1 MIQETELQAVRLM
14 IHQTQLKALLRRQ
27 YPAEWV
33 LSLNRTLLAYQITTR
48 RRVANF
54 IAQMIAESGL
64 DPTRE
69 ENLSY
74 TAERLMVVWPRRFP
88 TLEAARPFAANPV
101 ALANRVYSNR
111 LGNGNEA
118 SGDGWH
124 FRGRG
129 LIQLTGRSNYAEYGG
144 LIDVDLET
152 QPNLAVVP
160 EHSFNVAGAYWQ
172 ELGLNRLADNANVDG
187 ITLAINGS
195 LRDAPRRQ
203 QWLRRAFRALEGST

>member
-54 IAQMIAESGL
+54 LAQMIAESGL

-129 LIQLTGRSNYAEYGG
+129 LIQLTGRANYAEYGQ
-144 LIDVDLET
+144 LISVELEA
-152 QPNLAVVP
+152 QPELAVVP
-160 EHSFNVAGAYWQ
+160 VHSFNVAGAYWQ
-172 ELGLNRLADNANVDG
+172 ELGLNRLADNDNADG

-195 LRDAPRRQ
+195 LRDAPRRR
-203 QWLRRAFRALEGST
+203 QWLQRAYRALEGST